1 MVKLILVPVF
11 DNGHLKENPVAAQKV
26 IDVLLSDMG
35 IHPEN
40 DICER
45 DRLPARERAL
55 VDVHR
60 TVWSRIAHSS
70 PKGTHSISWF
80 LWPALGTN
88 NWHTEVQQRF
98 VRRMHDYCKGSME
111 QVKWRS
117 QGRFPSIEDTH
128 STRRKSAGV
137 APLYALAEYALKL
150 DLPNAVFENESIQEI
165 ERIGVDFV
173 VM

>member
-1 MVKLILVPVF
+1 
-11 DNGHLKENPVAAQKV
+11 
-26 IDVLLSDMG
+26 
-35 IHPEN
+35 
-40 DICER
+40 
-45 DRLPARERAL
+45 
-55 VDVHR
+55 
-60 TVWSRIAHSS
+60 
-70 PKGTHSISWF
+70 
-80 LWPALGTN
+80 
-88 NWHTEVQQRF
+88 
-98 VRRMHDYCKGSME
+98 MHDYCKGSME

-117 QGRFPSIEDTH
+117 QGRFPSIEDTL